1 MKIILTNV
9 DIIHPEENLNL
20 KGVSVLLDSGIISKI
35 GQLSNEE
42 KSGAKEFNFSE
53 KILVPGFLICTYI

>member
-53 KILVPGFLICTYI
+53 KILVP